1 MQREI
6 ISLFDVK
13 FLFRIV
19 QVASGSK
26 EQQGR
31 VKEASVQ

>member
-6 ISLFDVK
+6 ISLLDVR
-13 FLFRIV
+13 FPFRIV
-19 QVASGSK
+19 QMASGSK